1 MKNKYGQE
9 EIINDVIYAPFM
21 ASNLISFGQF
31 LDKYYTMKLEN
42 KEWEVIDANAKL
54 ILKSTLSNNM
64 IFKVMI
70 NVIDDKCLA

>member
-31 LDKYYTMKLEN
+31 LDKCYTMKLEN
-42 KEWEVIDANAKL
+42 KELKVIDANAKL
-54 ILKSTLSNNM
+54 ILK
-64 IFKVMI
+64 
-70 NVIDDKCLA
+70 